1 MPKFIPRERKH
12 KVLLRQK
19 DKRDPSQASDHG
31 DSNEVEILSATQVE
45 REKKKS
51 ELKSAIKTEKPQ
63 MSGKK
68 KKRLDKYI
76 VNCSLV
82 TFNRTFANRCS

>member
-1 MPKFIPRERKH
+1 MPKFVPRERKH
-12 KVLLRQK
+12 KVLQRQK
-19 DKRDPSQASDHG
+19 EKRDPSQASDHG
-31 DSNEVEILSATQVE
+31 DSNEVEILSATQAE

-51 ELKSAIKTEKPQ
+51 ELKSAIKTEQPH

-76 VNCSLV
+76 VGCSLA
-82 TFNRTFANRCS
+82 TFYCTFANRWS